1 MKRIEQIVV
10 IFIAA
15 ALAIPSYWFFWTLA
29 GGGGYNKRIKPMK
42 NSRKLD
48 SPKRPIIEKKK
59 KRLVNSDSHDNANS
73 DVLVSAVISPYLL
86 THLHHILQQS
96 EYYAQKDG
104 RKSHAANFA
113 KLRKVLC
120 LDARSM
126 ADASAKEIKDV
137 DNDLSNNKYNEQNVA

>member
-1 MKRIEQIVV
+1 
-10 IFIAA
+10 
-15 ALAIPSYWFFWTLA
+15 
-29 GGGGYNKRIKPMK
+29 MK
-42 NSRKLD
+42 NSGKLD
-48 SPKRPIIEKKK
+48 SSKRSIIDKKK
-59 KRLVNSDSHDNANS
+59 KRLMNSDSRDIENS

-96 EYYAQKDG
+96 EYYAQTDG

-126 ADASAKEIKDV
+126 ADALAKEIIDT
-137 DNDLSNNKYNEQNVA
+137 DNDLTNNKYNEKNVA

>member
-1 MKRIEQIVV
+1 
-10 IFIAA
+10 
-15 ALAIPSYWFFWTLA
+15 
-29 GGGGYNKRIKPMK
+29 MK

-48 SPKRPIIEKKK
+48 SSKRLIIDKKK
-59 KRLVNSDSHDNANS
+59 KNLVKSERYGYEKS

-86 THLHHILQQS
+86 THLHQILQQS
-96 EYYAQKDG
+96 EYFAQKDG

-126 ADASAKEIKDV
+126 ADASAKEIKDN
-137 DNDLSNNKYNEQNVA
+137 DNDLSINKYNEQNVA

>member
-1 MKRIEQIVV
+1 
-10 IFIAA
+10 
-15 ALAIPSYWFFWTLA
+15 
-29 GGGGYNKRIKPMK
+29 MK
-42 NSRKLD
+42 NSRKID
-48 SPKRPIIEKKK
+48 SPKRSIIDKPK
-59 KRLVNSDSHDNANS
+59 KRFINSDSHDNENS

-96 EYYAQKDG
+96 EYYAQKEG

-126 ADASAKEIKDV
+126 ADASAKEIKDA
-137 DNDLSNNKYNEQNVA
+137 DNDLSFNKYNEQNVAWSNSLLVNRFLKHVQ

>member
-1 MKRIEQIVV
+1 
-10 IFIAA
+10 
-15 ALAIPSYWFFWTLA
+15 
-29 GGGGYNKRIKPMK
+29 MK

-48 SPKRPIIEKKK
+48 GPKRSIIDTKKK
-59 KRLVNSDSHDNANS
+59 KLVNSNSCNHENS

-86 THLHHILQQS
+86 THLHQTLQQS
-96 EYYAQKDG
+96 EYYAHKDG

-126 ADASAKEIKDV
+126 ADASAKEIKDA
-137 DNDLSNNKYNEQNVA
+137 DNDLSINKYNEQNVA

>member
-1 MKRIEQIVV
+1 
-10 IFIAA
+10 
-15 ALAIPSYWFFWTLA
+15 
-29 GGGGYNKRIKPMK
+29 MK
-42 NSRKLD
+42 NSRNLV
-48 SPKRPIIEKKK
+48 SPKRSKIDKKTK
-59 KRLVNSDSHDNANS
+59 KITQSNYENN

-86 THLHHILQQS
+86 THLHQILQRS
-96 EYYAQKDG
+96 EYSAQKDG

>member
-1 MKRIEQIVV
+1 MPLSINCFYK
-10 IFIAA
+10 A
-15 ALAIPSYWFFWTLA
+15 
-29 GGGGYNKRIKPMK
+29 MK
-42 NSRKLD
+42 NSRKLG
-48 SPKRPIIEKKK
+48 SPKRSIIDKKK
-59 KRLVNSDSHDNANS
+59 KRLVNSYSQDNENS

-126 ADASAKEIKDV
+126 ADASAKEIKDT
-137 DNDLSNNKYNEQNVA
+137 DNDLSFNEYNEQIVA

>member
-1 MKRIEQIVV
+1 
-10 IFIAA
+10 
-15 ALAIPSYWFFWTLA
+15 
-29 GGGGYNKRIKPMK
+29 MK
-42 NSRKLD
+42 NSRKID
-48 SPKRPIIEKKK
+48 SPQRSTIDKPK
-59 KRLVNSDSHDNANS
+59 KRLVNSDSQDNENS
-73 DVLVSAVISPYLL
+73 DVLVSAVISRYLL

-126 ADASAKEIKDV
+126 ADASAKEIKDA
-137 DNDLSNNKYNEQNVA
+137 DNDLSINKYNEQNVAWSNNLLINRF

>member
-1 MKRIEQIVV
+1 
-10 IFIAA
+10 
-15 ALAIPSYWFFWTLA
+15 
-29 GGGGYNKRIKPMK
+29 MK

-48 SPKRPIIEKKK
+48 SPNRSIIDKKK
-59 KRLVNSDSHDNANS
+59 KKLVNTDSFNYENS

-86 THLHHILQQS
+86 THLHQTLQQS

-126 ADASAKEIKDV
+126 ADASAKEIKEADH
-137 DNDLSNNKYNEQNVA
+137 DLSINKYNEQNVAWRNNL

>member
-1 MKRIEQIVV
+1 
-10 IFIAA
+10 
-15 ALAIPSYWFFWTLA
+15 
-29 GGGGYNKRIKPMK
+29 MK

-48 SPKRPIIEKKK
+48 SSKRSIIDKKK
-59 KRLVNSDSHDNANS
+59 KKLVHTEASNHENS

-86 THLHHILQQS
+86 THLHQILQQS
-96 EYYAQKDG
+96 EYYANKDG

-126 ADASAKEIKDV
+126 ADASAKEIKDPE
-137 DNDLSNNKYNEQNVA
+137 NDFYNNKYNEQNVA

>member
-1 MKRIEQIVV
+1 MSVSINY
-10 IFIAA
+10 F
-15 ALAIPSYWFFWTLA
+15 YC
-29 GGGGYNKRIKPMK
+29 PMK

-48 SPKRPIIEKKK
+48 SPQRSIIDKKK
-59 KRLVNSDSHDNANS
+59 KRLVNSNSNSCDNENS

-126 ADASAKEIKDV
+126 ADASAKEMKDT
-137 DNDLSNNKYNEQNVA
+137 DNDLSINKYNEKNVA

>member
-1 MKRIEQIVV
+1 MSVSIHC
-10 IFIAA
+10 FCC
-15 ALAIPSYWFFWTLA
+15 
-29 GGGGYNKRIKPMK
+29 PMK

-48 SPKRPIIEKKK
+48 SPKRSIIDKKK
-59 KRLVNSDSHDNANS
+59 KRLVNSDSHDNENS

-126 ADASAKEIKDV
+126 ADASAKEIKDA
-137 DNDLSNNKYNEQNVA
+137 DNDLSINKYNEQNVAWSNNLLINRF

>member
-1 MKRIEQIVV
+1 MSVSINC
-10 IFIAA
+10 FCY
-15 ALAIPSYWFFWTLA
+15 L
-29 GGGGYNKRIKPMK
+29 MK
-42 NSRKLD
+42 NSRKID
-48 SPKRPIIEKKK
+48 SPKRSIIDKKK
-59 KRLVNSDSHDNANS
+59 KRLINSDSHDNENS

-126 ADASAKEIKDV
+126 ADASAKKYGRCICKR
-137 DNDLSNNKYNEQNVA
+137 NKRCR

>member
-1 MKRIEQIVV
+1 MYSISK
-10 IFIAA
+10 
-15 ALAIPSYWFFWTLA
+15 AIHTLSISCF
-29 GGGGYNKRIKPMK
+29 YYLMK
-42 NSRKLD
+42 NSQKID
-48 SPKRPIIEKKK
+48 SSKRSMIDKKK
-59 KRLVNSDSHDNANS
+59 KRLVNTDFHDNENS

-126 ADASAKEIKDV
+126 ADASAKEIKET
-137 DNDLSNNKYNEQNVA
+137 DNDLSINKYNEQSVA

>member
-1 MKRIEQIVV
+1 MSVSISC
-10 IFIAA
+10 F
-15 ALAIPSYWFFWTLA
+15 Y
-29 GGGGYNKRIKPMK
+29 YPMK
-42 NSRKLD
+42 NSRKID
-48 SPKRPIIEKKK
+48 SPKRLIIDKKK
-59 KRLVNSDSHDNANS
+59 KRLLNSDSYDNENS

-137 DNDLSNNKYNEQNVA
+137 ENDLSNNKYNEKKVA

>member
-1 MKRIEQIVV
+1 MSVLINC
-10 IFIAA
+10 FI
-15 ALAIPSYWFFWTLA
+15 T
-29 GGGGYNKRIKPMK
+29 PMK

-48 SPKRPIIEKKK
+48 SPKRSIISKTK
-59 KRLVNSDSHDNANS
+59 KRLVNSDSQANENS

-126 ADASAKEIKDV
+126 ADASAKEIKDT
-137 DNDLSNNKYNEQNVA
+137 DNDLSNNKYNEKNVA

>member
-1 MKRIEQIVV
+1 
-10 IFIAA
+10 
-15 ALAIPSYWFFWTLA
+15 
-29 GGGGYNKRIKPMK
+29 MK
-42 NSRKLD
+42 NSRKID
-48 SPKRPIIEKKK
+48 SPKRSIIDKKK
-59 KRLVNSDSHDNANS
+59 KRLVNSDLHDNENS

-120 LDARSM
+120 LDARSI

-137 DNDLSNNKYNEQNVA
+137 DNDLSNNKYNEQNVAWGNNLLLNRF

>member
-1 MKRIEQIVV
+1 
-10 IFIAA
+10 
-15 ALAIPSYWFFWTLA
+15 
-29 GGGGYNKRIKPMK
+29 MK

-48 SPKRPIIEKKK
+48 SPKRSIIDKKK
-59 KRLVNSDSHDNANS
+59 KRLVNSDSQDNENS

-104 RKSHAANFA
+104 WKSHAANFA

-137 DNDLSNNKYNEQNVA
+137 DNDLSINKYNEQNVAWSNNLLVNRFKEHVQ